1 MPAIR
6 AKHKVRG
13 HFPATFRAG
22 ANGPVLERARMRS
35 AIFIENPTTAVAL
48 QEAFSSLDR
57 DEGNK
62 EEA

>member
-1 MPAIR
+1 
-6 AKHKVRG
+6 
-13 HFPATFRAG
+13 
-22 ANGPVLERARMRS
+22 MRS

>member
-1 MPAIR
+1 
-6 AKHKVRG
+6 V
-13 HFPATFRAG
+13 ATLRAG
-22 ANGPVLERARMRS
+22 SNGPILESARLWS
-35 AIFIENPTTAVAL
+35 ASFIKNPTTAVAL